1 VWVPNINEH
10 PTVLAALNTQAKEQ
24 ITTLTPAQNTATKAK
39 EKIETWKQS
48 SEEAEHAGDLNQ
60 LTESLD
66 KEHMYYQNM
75 RQAML
80 MRAKALNCTFDKQRG
95 TWISPPEF
103 NGISDQQ
110 RDELQNFIA
119 ERGLDVKTVCEHLG
133 IDALIQIEA
142 AKLKAVKQEIET
154 LAKTGMTA

>member
-1 VWVPNINEH
+1 
-10 PTVLAALNTQAKEQ
+10 
-24 ITTLTPAQNTATKAK
+24 
-39 EKIETWKQS
+39 
-48 SEEAEHAGDLNQ
+48 EAEHAGDLNQ

-142 AKLKAVKQEIET
+142 AKLK
-154 LAKTGMTA
+154 

>member
-1 VWVPNINEH
+1 
-10 PTVLAALNTQAKEQ
+10 
-24 ITTLTPAQNTATKAK
+24 
-39 EKIETWKQS
+39 
-48 SEEAEHAGDLNQ
+48 HAVDLNQ

-80 MRAKALNCTFDKQRG
+80 MRAKALNCTFDKQG
-95 TWISPPEF
+95 CTWISPPEL

-119 ERGLDVKTVCEHLG
+119 ERGLDVKTVCEHFG

-142 AKLKAVKQEIET
+142 AKLTAVKQEIET

>member
-1 VWVPNINEH
+1 
-10 PTVLAALNTQAKEQ
+10 
-24 ITTLTPAQNTATKAK
+24 
-39 EKIETWKQS
+39 
-48 SEEAEHAGDLNQ
+48 
-60 LTESLD
+60 
-66 KEHMYYQNM
+66 MYYQNM

-119 ERGLDVKTVCEHLG
+119 ERGQT
-133 IDALIQIEA
+133 
-142 AKLKAVKQEIET
+142 
-154 LAKTGMTA
+154 

>member
-1 VWVPNINEH
+1 
-10 PTVLAALNTQAKEQ
+10 
-24 ITTLTPAQNTATKAK
+24 
-39 EKIETWKQS
+39 
-48 SEEAEHAGDLNQ
+48 
-60 LTESLD
+60 
-66 KEHMYYQNM
+66 
-75 RQAML
+75 
-80 MRAKALNCTFDKQRG
+80 QRG

-119 ERGLDVKTVCEHLG
+119 ERGLDVKTVCEHFG

-142 AKLKAVKQEIET
+142 AKLTAVKQEIET